1 MSVEVVLG
9 RSFFIDVQI
18 HNEIHETVAIFDTKI
33 MFTVVKNI
41 HGRACHSSERLRA
54 ANLQMIIHQR
64 LKSKK
69 VLMFEGDK

>member
-1 MSVEVVLG
+1 MSVEVALG
-9 RSFFIDVQI
+9 RSFLIDAQI
-18 HNEIHETVAIFDTKI
+18 HNEIHETVATFDTKT

-54 ANLQMIIHQR
+54 ADLQIIHQR

-69 VLMFEGDK
+69 VLMEGDK